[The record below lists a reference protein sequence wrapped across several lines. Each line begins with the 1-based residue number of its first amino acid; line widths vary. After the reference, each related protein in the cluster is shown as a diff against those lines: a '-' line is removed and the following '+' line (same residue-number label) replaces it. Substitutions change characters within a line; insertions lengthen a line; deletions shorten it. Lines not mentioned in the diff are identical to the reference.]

1 MTASTTYFPY
11 EHKMLSPRWNKRRK
25 STSLGP
31 QFATRLVRE
40 ALSFAV
46 LLPSHIA
53 EMTPLVLYWNDHIPV
68 WQMSLMMF
76 GAWAVVWWGTQIVV
90 SLLRI
95 SRITT
100 V

>member
-46 LLPSHIA
+46 LLPRMRPH
-53 EMTPLVLYWNDHIPV
+53 
-68 WQMSLMMF
+68 
-76 GAWAVVWWGTQIVV
+76 
-90 SLLRI
+90 
-95 SRITT
+95 SRGKYTKSR
-100 V
+100 